1 MVARSHSAGP
11 TSPWIS
17 RMVNGW
23 ACVSSA
29 AMIARRGPVNL
40 RDFSRSRSAT
50 ERFGGASQHLAC
62 VRCDCRRMRTWTVHE
77 FTNRE
82 RNDKEA
88 DGAKHNRGAA
98 RNIQSIREPDSEDSP
113 GQPNDK
119 TVNNLLAQVPA
130 DIPRGGGR
138 HDQQGGH
145 KNDSEQA
152 NAEGHRDGENEDE
165 EVIQRFNP
173 DTAHKRH

>member
-1 MVARSHSAGP
+1 MVARSHSAGR
-11 TSPWIS
+11 TSLWIS
-17 RMVNGW
+17 RIVNGW

-40 RDFSRSRSAT
+40 RDFSRKRSIT

-62 VRCDCRRMRTWTVHE
+62 VRCDCLRMRTWTVHE
-77 FTNRE
+77 FPNGE

-88 DGAKHNRGAA
+88 NRTKHNRRTA
-98 RNIQSIREPDSEDSP
+98 RNIQSIREPDSQDSP

-130 DIPRGGGR
+130 DISRGGRRQPGCERAEKMAFLSNKHVRYKANHGCKLVPDCGR
-138 HDQQGGH
+138 HFYR
-145 KNDSEQA
+145 SP
-152 NAEGHRDGENEDE
+152 R
-165 EVIQRFNP
+165 
-173 DTAHKRH
+173 